1 MSKFIRR
8 SQSHTRK
15 RARSRYVFVG
25 SNATNFAGP
34 PGSWDSTLRV
44 AIVLIFRGLETIE
57 RSIVKRARSAGQEKV
72 GGNFWRAVSFYR
84 ARGREIKRDRV
95 VDPRGSASLSRASL
109 LASPPR
115 RIETFGFRA
124 ATEELELVA
133 RATNGPINRGASKF
147 PFVIRAKSELVRVN

>member
-1 MSKFIRR
+1 MSKFTRR

-115 RIETFGFRA
+115 GESKR
-124 ATEELELVA
+124 LDSA
-133 RATNGPINRGASKF
+133 RRRRNWNLLRGPINRGASKF